1 MSTITIL
8 NNIDQNNVQDI
19 WGNINSIEDEK
30 LHYFE
35 LGLIVDKIRKQAPV
49 EIRNE
54 LNLIFEICSL
64 HLEMD
69 KPDPYKDLMCDNVI
83 LSGDEFRL
91 LEKLLNIVKTPKI
104 IARINDILWER
115 SLFYKTKDSP
125 PNTDFA
131 INACK
136 IYLSYNV
143 DNENLSTKE
152 CLWKRGVILASLLRG
167 NKYLDRLIKEKSEYF
182 YKAFIEIDLQSSF
195 KTYTP
200 MTIAEVLLSFN
211 KKHTVFNAVKVIDKI
226 KEIALLYLERN
237 DFFVVHRYL
246 NLCSEW
252 CRTYL
257 KNDELERVRLI
268 EGDAHYK
275 EALLNENMVTPNY
288 MLSSRYFQEAVVSY
302 KKISKKVRNAH
313 NVDEKIK
320 DCLNKKRSADKKKIQ
335 EMSVIRSGSI
345 DLSEIKARAEE
356 IVEKDNLLDALLSLA
371 NIKSWIDIEKIKN
384 NVENSLVSN
393 PLQFAFSIQRVKNS
407 GRDIIVRP
415 SYNFHDKNDIR
426 NEEVFRCMMVD
437 EYIENVGMFSLGCL
451 IPAIKVIQQ
460 HNPNFEDFLNIVEG
474 SRLVEQN
481 RIQIVATGFYT
492 GFTFKMIES
501 IHIIAPQMENF
512 VRAFL
517 KGMGAV
523 THNTEDNNE
532 YGLST
537 LIEKDELKNCF
548 SVDQIFEIKSL
559 FCDKF
564 GPNIRNEVAHGLIV
578 DNEIYPVSIYIWWWF
593 FRFFVN
599 AYYINLNA
607 GLPE

>member
-1 MSTITIL
+1 MSTVKSL
-8 NNIDQNNVQDI
+8 NHIDQNNVKEI
-19 WGNINSIEDEK
+19 WEKINSVEDER

-35 LGLIVDKIRKQAPV
+35 LSLIIDKIRKEASG
-49 EIRNE
+49 EIKNE

-64 HLEMD
+64 DLEMD
-69 KPDPYKDLMCDNVI
+69 KPAPYKDFMCDNVI
-83 LSGDEFRL
+83 LSNDDFKL

-104 IARINDILWER
+104 VARINDILWER
-115 SLFYKTKDSP
+115 SLFYKTKDNP

-136 IYLSYNV
+136 IYLSYKV

-152 CLWKRGVILASLLRG
+152 YLWKRGVILASLLKG
-167 NKYLDRLIKEKSEYF
+167 NKYLDILIKEKSEYF
-182 YKAFIEIDLQSSF
+182 YKTFIEIDLKSVF

-200 MTIAEVLLSFN
+200 MTLAEVLLCFN
-211 KKHTVFNAVKVIDKI
+211 KKHTFFDAVKVIGKI
-226 KEIALLYLERN
+226 KEIGLLYLERN

-246 NLCSEW
+246 NLCAEW
-252 CRTYL
+252 CRIYL
-257 KNDELERVRLI
+257 KNDELEKVRLI
-268 EGDAHYK
+268 EGDAHYR
-275 EALLNENMVTPNY
+275 EALLNESMVTPNY

-302 KKISKKVRNAH
+302 KKISKKSRNAH

-320 DCLNKKRSADKKKIQ
+320 DCLNKKRSADKKKMQ
-335 EMSVIRSGSI
+335 EMSVIRSGGI
-345 DLSEIKARAEE
+345 DLSQIKERAEE
-356 IVEKDNLLDALLSLA
+356 IVEKDNFLDALLSLA

-437 EYIENVGMFSLGCL
+437 EYIGNVKMFAIGCL

-460 HNPNFEDFLNIVEG
+460 HHPIFEDFLNIVEG

-481 RIQIVATGFYT
+481 RLQIVATGFYT
-492 GFTFKMIES
+492 GFNFQVIES
-501 IHIIAPQMENF
+501 IHILAPQMENF
-512 VRAFL
+512 VRVFL
-517 KGMGAV
+517 KDMNAV
-523 THNTEDNNE
+523 THNPEDNNE

-559 FCDKF
+559 LCDKF

-578 DNEIYPVSIYIWWWF
+578 DDEIDPVSIYIWWWF

-599 AYYINLNA
+599 SYYINLNA